1 MRTPTK
7 KKLRKYQTEI
17 TELNSIITSLKNST
31 EQQKTRS
38 SRRKDHWAQRQSN
51 GIQWIKRAGLKKK
64 ELKTTD
70 Y

>member
-51 GIQWIKRAGLKKK
+51 GIQ
-64 ELKTTD
+64 
-70 Y
+70 